1 MERVYGLTLLVLFV
15 VLGLAGGIYYLVD
28 RIIFP
33 SLPPSQTIEVLK
45 LDELRL
51 HDDLILDDNMQPIGF
66 YLGEFDDISNFS
78 TTAQND
84 FKRGIRYFV
93 YPTRDCKDIAAIKI
107 PKVECSDPV
116 IFSSNDML
124 EDKDYNTHGNRYY
137 GPIMF
142 RRGETW
148 KIWGTLP
155 KDNKYTGGWQP
166 ICYHF
171 KVGLTPKA
179 KEKANNLL
187 KFLQDMRNLR
197 YSQGRFEKGNG
208 TSINE
213 QELQIAID
221 YDIIETERK
230 FLFFKEPVGIS
241 NKYKTVQRYLNS
253 KEK

>member
-1 MERVYGLTLLVLFV
+1 MENDDDFEDDRNGPEDSKDLNMVFNYDNTLVKGKGSNKTSF
-15 VLGLAGGIYYLVD
+15 
-28 RIIFP
+28 
-33 SLPPSQTIEVLK
+33 SKKSKLK
-45 LDELRL
+45 
-51 HDDLILDDNMQPIGF
+51 IKDNFNNIG
-66 YLGEFDDISNFS
+66 E
-78 TTAQND
+78 
-84 FKRGIRYFV
+84 
-93 YPTRDCKDIAAIKI
+93 KI
-107 PKVECSDPV
+107 
-116 IFSSNDML
+116 
-124 EDKDYNTHGNRYY
+124 
-137 GPIMF
+137 
-142 RRGETW
+142 
-148 KIWGTLP
+148 P

-166 ICYHF
+166 ICYYF

-187 KFLQDMRNLR
+187 KFLQDMRNLH

-253 KEK
+253 KDK